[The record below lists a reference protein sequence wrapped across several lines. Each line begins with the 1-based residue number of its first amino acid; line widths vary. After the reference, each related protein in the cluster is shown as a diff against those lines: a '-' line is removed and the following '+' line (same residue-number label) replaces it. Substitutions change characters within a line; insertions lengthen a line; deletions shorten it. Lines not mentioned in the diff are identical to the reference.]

1 MDPLNRFPTM
11 MQDYFRRR
19 LRRTEMVGDMRKFGL
34 KSKEEALEYQYEVRQ
49 AIERIFGPRP
59 KAVPFNERITGT
71 LDRPTYRI
79 EKIIFDT
86 RPNFPVTANLYLP
99 GKLSGPA
106 PCVLGVCG
114 HSLDG
119 KVCNAYQAFAQ
130 GLATKGYVVMIFDP
144 IGQGERLQ
152 FPDGKGGSRYGGT
165 VGDHVQ
171 CANAQSLLGEWFGNW
186 RLWDGVRAL
195 DYLLS
200 RPEVDPTH
208 VGLTGNSGGGTM
220 TTWLLAADSRFTMG
234 APGCYVTTWR
244 RNLENELPA
253 DSEQN
258 PPGAL
263 GFGLDIDDFLA
274 LHAPKPLILLTE
286 EHDGFDIRGSEE
298 VYARL
303 KHLYTLLG
311 KPENLVLKTGPADHG
326 YHLEL
331 REAMYGFFNRTCG
344 KSESSKE
351 PRRAPETE
359 TDLYATA
366 TGRVWD
372 LGATSVPALTAKKAQ
387 DLAAKRKPLEG
398 PAFRKAVLKLLGLQ
412 ERPRD
417 TWTNAVTGAPLPDYR
432 TLIYGAGDRQYP
444 KPPTYY
450 SVETQQGIQVM
461 LTAQS
466 DRTWL
471 CRIPAPERNKTATVY
486 LPHLSSDEDLREEKL
501 ARDLVAKTDRFFAVD
516 VRGSG
521 ESRPNSCGGNH
532 LTAYGSDFFY
542 TYYHQ
547 MYGES
552 YLGRRV
558 WDVLRVLQLLG
569 DRGYDKFQLAGR
581 GRGSLIALFA
591 ALLDE
596 RVTQVTLKHAPLSY
610 FDMTQDEDYTWP
622 LSGMVWGMLQK
633 LDLPDCY
640 RALGKKLT
648 LLEPW
653 NARCDVIAIPM
664 NKL

>member
-11 MQDYFRRR
+11 LQDYFMRRV
-19 LRRTEMVGDMRKFGL
+19 RTTEIVGDARKFGL
-34 KSKEEALEYQYEVRQ
+34 KSKEEVLEYQYEVRQ
-49 AIERIFGPRP
+49 ALDTVFAARPRI
-59 KAVPFNERITGT
+59 VPLNERITGGFE
-71 LDRPTYRI
+71 RAKYRV
-79 EKIIFDT
+79 ENVIFDT
-86 RPNFPVTANLYLP
+86 RANFPVTANVYLP
-99 GKLSGPA
+99 KKLSGPA

-119 KVCNAYQAFAQ
+119 KACNVYQAFCQ
-130 GLATKGYVVMIFDP
+130 GLATKGYVVMILDP
-144 IGQGERLQ
+144 IGQGERLV

-165 VGDHVQ
+165 VGDHIQ

-186 RLWDGVRAL
+186 RVWDGQRAL

-200 RPEVDPTH
+200 RPEVDPAH

-220 TTWLLAADSRFTMG
+220 TTMLLAADSRFTMG

-263 GFGLDIDDFLA
+263 GFGLDMDDL
-274 LHAPKPLILLTE
+274 LLMHAPKPLILLTQ
-286 EHDGFDIRGSEE
+286 EHDMFDVRGSEE
-298 VYARL
+298 VFARL

-311 KPENLVLKTGPADHG
+311 KPENIQLKTGSLDHG

-331 REAMYGFFNRTCG
+331 REAMYGCFNRACG
-344 KSESSKE
+344 KTESAKE
-351 PRRAPETE
+351 PKREPEPE
-359 TDLYATA
+359 AALYATP

-372 LGATSVPALTAKKAQ
+372 LGATSVPAFTAQRAQ
-387 DLAAKRKPLEG
+387 ELAAKRQPLEG
-398 PAFRKAVLKLLGLQ
+398 EALRKALGKLLGLPGKL
-412 ERPRD
+412 EE
-417 TWTNAVTGAPLPDYR
+417 TPDYR
-432 TLIYGAGDRQYP
+432 VLLSGTGNRQYP
-444 KPPTYY
+444 KVPTYY
-450 SVETQQGIQVM
+450 SVETEPGIQVL

-471 CRIPAPERNKTATVY
+471 CRLPAPEKGKKLATLY

-501 ARDLVAKTDRFFAVD
+501 ARDLVAATDRCFAVE

-521 ESRPNSCGGNH
+521 ESRPNACNGNY

-542 TYYHQ
+542 TYFHQ
-547 MYGES
+547 MYGEC
-552 YLGRRV
+552 YLGKRV
-558 WDVLRVLQLLG
+558 FDVLRVMQLLG
-569 DRGYDKFQLAGR
+569 ERGYEEFHLAGR

-591 ALLDE
+591 AVLDE
-596 RVTQVTLKHAPLSY
+596 RVAQVTLKHAPLSY

-622 LSGMVWGMLQK
+622 LSAMVWGILQK

-648 LLEPW
+648 LIEPW
-653 NARCDVIAIPM
+653 DSRCEPIKKAAAA
-664 NKL
+664 KRLKEFGL